1 MLIIGHRGSRGTL
14 PENTVESLLEA
25 IRVGVDILEFDVR
38 ITKDKQPILAH
49 DLHMIKTHRKL
60 DYYRRHS
67 LANLRQQTKHSKY
80 PATTLEQALEVSY
93 GQVVV
98 NIEIKESAA
107 IPAVLDTVK
116 KYVKKAADW
125 DNVLFSSFSPLV
137 LRKLRKA
144 APKACL
150 ALLHHRNPLN
160 FLVWYRSL
168 DLTAVGF
175 HRLYLS
181 SFGLSV
187 AKELGLFTYVY
198 TVNRPQAAKKLLN
211 RGVDGLVTDY
221 PADMIK
227 SLN

>member
-1 MLIIGHRGSRGTL
+1 
-14 PENTVESLLEA
+14 
-25 IRVGVDILEFDVR
+25 
-38 ITKDKQPILAH
+38 
-49 DLHMIKTHRKL
+49 
-60 DYYRRHS
+60 
-67 LANLRQQTKHSKY
+67 
-80 PATTLEQALEVSY
+80 SY
-93 GQVVV
+93 GRVVV

-107 IPAVLDTVK
+107 VEPTLKTVK

-125 DNVLFSSFSPLV
+125 DNILFSSLSPLI

-150 ALLHHRNPLN
+150 SLVHHRNPLN

-175 HRLYLS
+175 HRLYLP

-198 TVNRPQAAKKLLN
+198 TVNRPAAARKLLD
-211 RGVDGLVTDY
+211 RGLDGLMTDY
-221 PADMIK
+221 PAVM
-227 SLN
+227 LEALT